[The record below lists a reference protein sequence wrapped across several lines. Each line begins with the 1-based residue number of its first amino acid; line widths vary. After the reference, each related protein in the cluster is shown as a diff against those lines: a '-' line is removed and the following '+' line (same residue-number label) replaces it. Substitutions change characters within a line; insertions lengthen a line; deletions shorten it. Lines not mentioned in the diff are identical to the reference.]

1 MMLFYPVLLH
11 IIFIMV
17 MHLRRNNCY
26 YKVSLWQSAVAFLL
40 ALFLSFFGKTKESF
54 VSYFQTILEDNSR
67 ASQFAQSAEAMLNFV
82 TSLNESEPETESSDL
97 SKAVGGEDIEIY
109 EAAENTSFAPI
120 SSTAKILMPVSNGR
134 YTSFFGYRINPI
146 TGKLS
151 FHTGVDIAAAEGTN
165 ISAAFSGIVKTVGE
179 DERAGKY
186 IIIEHDQ
193 GLVTFYC
200 HCSEILVEECTV
212 IRQGETVA
220 LVGSTGWSTGPH
232 LHFEVRRNNI
242 RYNPLWLLEN
252 DYRA

>member
-1 MMLFYPVLLH
+1 
-11 IIFIMV
+11 

-26 YKVSLWQSAVAFLL
+26 YKVSLWQCAVAFLL
-40 ALFLSFFGKTKESF
+40 ALFLSFFGRTREGF
-54 VSYFQTILEDNSR
+54 VTFFQTILEDNSR
-67 ASQFAQSAEAMLNFV
+67 ANQLAQSAEAMLNF
-82 TSLNESEPETESSDL
+82 TASLNSSQSEGEPSDL
-97 SKAVGGEDIEIY
+97 SQASGGEDIEIY
-109 EAAENTSFAPI
+109 EAAENASYAPI
-120 SSTAKILMPVSNGR
+120 SSTAKILMPVRNGR

-151 FHTGVDIAAAEGTN
+151 FHTGVDIAAPEGTN
-165 ISAAFSGIVKTVGE
+165 ISAAFSGVVKTVGE

-186 IIIEHDQ
+186 IIIEHDE

-200 HCSEILVEECTV
+200 HCSEILVQECTV

-252 DYRA
+252 DYTA